1 MIYRNSRYTKTP
13 VINTD
18 GTALFKLRKRFE
30 FNHENAI
37 IHQFSEGERLE
48 GLANKYY
55 NDPQLWWV
63 ILEANPQIKTA
74 LFINYGTSLI
84 IPSEKEVLR
93 CLHY

>member
-1 MIYRNSRYTKTP
+1 MIYNNSRYTKTS

-18 GTALFKLRKRFE
+18 GTQVFKARTRFE
-30 FNHENAI
+30 FNTDNAI
-37 IHQFSEGERLE
+37 VHQFSEGERLE

-63 ILEANPQIKTA
+63 LLEANPQIK
-74 LFINYGTSLI
+74 LGINIPFGTNLV
-84 IPSEKEVLR
+84 IPSEKEVFK